1 MSSKRD
7 ASVFSF
13 AVVSR
18 MCCSVVT
25 VTFAAAAAAAVA
37 VAVAILH
44 AIIEMRCEMFSLAAV
59 VTERA
64 HYCFCGKRNE
74 KSRLV
79 R

>member
-25 VTFAAAAAAAVA
+25 VTFAAAAAAA